1 MIIFFYQK
9 LHIENKLEKLDF
21 EITYDR
27 IKTSSTSMRWCI
39 NIEEELIEL
48 DRRIR
53 NIFKKDRGSKEVKS
67 SKKDIK
73 LSKKRDDIIWG
84 LLRRLYIID
93 DEIKDAKKTIES
105 NDRWI
110 KRNGF
115 DASIEYEVTKNFR
128 IIQEELS
135 VSRYLMNSNS
145 IV

>member
-1 MIIFFYQK
+1 
-9 LHIENKLEKLDF
+9 
-21 EITYDR
+21 
-27 IKTSSTSMRWCI
+27 MRWCI